1 MSLWLKSYAAMGTY
15 SNAINSY
22 NLALNLI
29 QTNAIDLAKDNLII
43 EIIGCYLYNNEPNNA
58 KEELNKYFTDDST
71 IPDVSNGVLK
81 G

>member
-1 MSLWLKSYAAMGTY
+1 MGTY

-22 NLALNLI
+22 TLALNVV
-29 QTNAIDLAKDNLII
+29 QTNPTDLTEENLII